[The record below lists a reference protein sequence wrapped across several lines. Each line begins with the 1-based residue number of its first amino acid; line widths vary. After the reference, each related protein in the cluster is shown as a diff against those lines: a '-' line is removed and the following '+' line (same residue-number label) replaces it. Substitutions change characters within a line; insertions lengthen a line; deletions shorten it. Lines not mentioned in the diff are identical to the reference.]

1 MKKIFLSAVGILIA
15 CFSSAQAS
23 FDFKKDHDALLV
35 NDLEASA
42 RFYQDILGLEEISSA
57 AIPPGKRWFKFG
69 DDVELHLSQSED
81 EVPKKKSIHMAITTQ
96 EMDKFVDFLNSRDI
110 YYENWAGEE
119 YTVRIRADGAKQI
132 YIRDPDGYWIEVN
145 NN

>member
-1 MKKIFLSAVGILIA
+1 MKFLSIFALFFT
-15 CFSSAQAS
+15 CLSSAQA
-23 FDFKKDHDALLV
+23 DFRFTKDHDALLV
-35 NDLEASA
+35 SDLEASA

-57 AIPPGKRWFKFG
+57 AIPPNKRWFKFG

-81 EVPKKKSIHMAITTQ
+81 EIPKNKSVHMAITTQ
-96 EMDKFVDFLNSRDI
+96 EIEKFVNFLNSRDI
-110 YYENWAGEE
+110 YYENWTGEE
-119 YTVRIRADGAKQI
+119 YTVRIRADGVKQI